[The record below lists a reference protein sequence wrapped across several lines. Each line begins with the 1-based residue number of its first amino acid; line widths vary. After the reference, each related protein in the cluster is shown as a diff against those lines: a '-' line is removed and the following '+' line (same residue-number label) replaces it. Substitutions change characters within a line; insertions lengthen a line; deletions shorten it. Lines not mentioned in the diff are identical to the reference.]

1 LGIGDL
7 KREDVKRE
15 DVRRESSISASTKLQ
30 CVQNGFGELVRGGIA
45 AQVEGTAMAFSR
57 VTVR

>member
-7 KREDVKRE
+7 KRE

-45 AQVEGTAMAFSR
+45 AQVGEDGNGLSR